1 MLSVIIPTRDRAP
14 LLKQCLESLC
24 EQQFPV
30 DRFEV
35 IVIDNG
41 STDDTAAVSRE
52 FSERLPA
59 FRYYFE
65 PVPGQHTGRNLG
77 LLRADG
83 EILVYGDDDI
93 IAAPTWLAAID
104 EAFQD
109 SDVVLVGGRNVPN
122 YEALP
127 PEWVESLWRSDG
139 VGRWLGYYSVC
150 DFGDEVRDISPIYVY
165 GCNFSIRKSFL
176 QEIGGFHPDVM
187 PKENMIFM
195 GDGDTGV
202 SRELIKRG
210 LTARYQPKAMV
221 HHLVAKSRM
230 TEEYLL
236 HRMFGQGI
244 SDSYTR
250 IRESGGISWSDGVVV
265 LGRFMKHLY
274 LYGADPF
281 QRRLWESYWKGYRL
295 HQREVR
301 HNGRLLEWVLRK
313 NYIQNGVI

>member
-1 MLSVIIPTRDRAP
+1 MLSVVIPTRDRAP
-14 LLKQCLESLC
+14 LLRQCLQSLC
-24 EQQFPV
+24 DQQFS
-30 DRFEV
+30 REQFEV

-59 FRYYFE
+59 LRYYYE

-77 LLRADG
+77 MLRAAG

-93 IAAPTWLAAID
+93 VAAPTWLAAIA

-109 SDVVLVGGRNVPN
+109 PDVVLVGGRNLPN
-122 YEALP
+122 YEVTP
-127 PEWVESLWRSDG
+127 PGWVESLWRSDSA
-139 VGRWLGYYSVC
+139 GRWLGYYSIC
-150 DFGDEVRDISPIYVY
+150 DFGDRVRNISPVKVY

-176 QEIGGFHPDVM
+176 REIGGFHPDVM

-202 SRELIKRG
+202 SRELIRRG
-210 LTARYQPKAMV
+210 IPARYQPDALV
-221 HHLVAKSRM
+221 YHHVAASRM
-230 TEEYLL
+230 TEGYLL

-250 IRESGGISWSDGVVV
+250 IRASGGISWSDQIVA
-265 LGRFMKHLY
+265 LGRLAKHL
-274 LYGADPF
+274 LLHSLDPF
-281 QRRLWESYWKGYRL
+281 QRRLWRSYWKGYRL
-295 HQREVR
+295 HQREAR
-301 HNGRLLEWVLRK
+301 RNRQLLEWVLRR
-313 NYIQNGVI
+313 NYMENGAI